1 MSKFEMKGYPS
12 HHTGTQPKSLSN
24 PIRFGMRA
32 GEEDYTKF
40 NPLQPFGNSAWGG
53 VFSARGE
60 YNAANKGKSSKPKT
74 KEKSPEY
81 TVDPNQTSAPVTSS
95 VNAPSSGGTQ
105 VQGASSSNFSSSY
118 SWP

>member
-24 PIRFGMRA
+24 PIRFGIRA

-60 YNAANKGKSSKPKT
+60 YNAASAISKRLQRVK
-74 KEKSPEY
+74 
-81 TVDPNQTSAPVTSS
+81 
-95 VNAPSSGGTQ
+95 
-105 VQGASSSNFSSSY
+105 FSIVFFTSSY
-118 SWP
+118 SKSYRIT